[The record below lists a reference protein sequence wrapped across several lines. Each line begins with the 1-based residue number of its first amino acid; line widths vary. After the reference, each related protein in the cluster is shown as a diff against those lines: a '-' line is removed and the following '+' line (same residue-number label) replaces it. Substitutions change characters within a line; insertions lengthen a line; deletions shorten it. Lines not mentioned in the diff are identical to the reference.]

1 MFCARCGSQMGESAG
16 FCGSCGTPAAG
27 GVSPGG
33 AAYGATG
40 DTSTGL
46 VIGAIVCSVLAL
58 VFLPPLLGGIGIW
71 LGSRV
76 RKTNEGLGNGL
87 MWFAGACL
95 AIGMVFGAL
104 MFL

>member
-1 MFCARCGSQMGESAG
+1 MFCARCGSHLGESAG
-16 FCGSCGTPAAG
+16 FCNSCGTPAAG

-33 AAYGATG
+33 AAYGPAT
-40 DTSTGL
+40 DSSTAL

-58 VFLPPLLGGIGIW
+58 VLLPPVLGGLGIW

-76 RKTNEGLGNGL
+76 KKTNQGLGNGL

-95 AIGMVFGAL
+95 VAGMIFGAL